1 MFKQLR
7 KLNEQAKKNENM
19 FDELFETTKKLQ
31 DLVEK
36 RKKSKPK
43 DQKLNE
49 SGSMMERFRNAIAEV
64 KGLLKDVKQQNLKNI
79 GNSTPTTNKY
89 LPQLI

>member
-43 DQKLNE
+43 DQRLNE

-64 KGLLKDVKQQNLKNI
+64 KGLLKDVKQQNLKNL
-79 GNSTPTTNKY
+79 GKPTLTTDKC
-89 LPQLI
+89 LLELI